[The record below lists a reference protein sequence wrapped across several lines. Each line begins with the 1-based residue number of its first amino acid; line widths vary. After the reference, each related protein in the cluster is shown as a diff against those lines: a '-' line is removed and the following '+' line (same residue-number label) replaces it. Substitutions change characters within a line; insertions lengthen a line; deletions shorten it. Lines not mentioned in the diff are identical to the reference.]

1 MNCFLDTNVK
11 IGYVFCTDPW
21 NDKSEHLFNMNHTFY
36 ISPSVKKEFNKKY
49 NQILKKQKNFLYS
62 LRDELNNANP
72 LKTLSLNE
80 LTLKSM
86 IIELK
91 RDFDEN
97 LKKEIVKVLWK
108 GCASKHKYDSK
119 LKTDVCTIKVLLSYI
134 RKFLRIFERQLINR
148 LNTFIREVIECE
160 KRDKEYNDLNK
171 KLLNARIHYPDSEI
185 ILDAHD
191 LSLKDNLILKF
202 ISADKKMIKNV
213 KTVIDMLNIDKF
225 YYLKEIC

>member
-62 LRDELNNANP
+62 LRDELNNENQ

-108 GCASKHKYDSK
+108 GCASKHEYDSK
-119 LKTDVCTIKVLLSYI
+119 LKTDVCTIKALLSYI
-134 RKFLRIFERQLINR
+134 RKFLRIFEGQLTNR
-148 LNTFIREVIECE
+148 LNTFKRKVIECE

-202 ISADKKMIKNV
+202 ISADKKMIKNAN
-213 KTVIDMLNIDKF
+213 TVIDMLNIDKF